1 VVARLHEVSSSYRLL
16 EDGKAC
22 ADIDECIE
30 TPGVCSQF
38 CSNTPGSYYCKC
50 NEEYYERA
58 TDEHTCKRRDKTE
71 PWLVF
76 TNKYYVRNM
85 STDASQYSLIHQDL
99 MNVVALDFDYV
110 AGYMYFCDVSAK
122 TIFRFVLCCCTQYC
136 AGDETEKN
144 EMGWAC
150 GTYW

>member
-1 VVARLHEVSSSYRLL
+1 MFAPLHEISSSCRLL

-22 ADIDECIE
+22 ADIDECVE
-30 TPGVCSQF
+30 KPGVCSQF

-99 MNVVALDFDYV
+99 MNVVALDFDYK

-122 TIFRFVLCCCTQYC
+122 TIFRYVL
-136 AGDETEKN
+136 
-144 EMGWAC
+144 MFL
-150 GTYW
+150 

>member
-1 VVARLHEVSSSYRLL
+1 L

-22 ADIDECIE
+22 ADIDECID
-30 TPGVCSQF
+30 TPGVCSQY

-58 TDEHTCKRRDKTE
+58 TDEHTCKRRDKTQ

-85 STDASQYSLIHQDL
+85 SLDASLYSLIHQDL
-99 MNVVALDFDYV
+99 MNVVALDFDYKD
-110 AGYMYFCDVSAK
+110 GYMYFCDVSAK
-122 TIFRFVLCCCTQYC
+122 TIFRFVALLLQL
-136 AGDETEKN
+136 E
-144 EMGWAC
+144 
-150 GTYW
+150 

>member
-1 VVARLHEVSSSYRLL
+1 VVAPLREVLSSYRLL

-30 TPGVCSQF
+30 TPGVCSQY

-85 STDASQYSLIHQDL
+85 SVDASQYSLIHQDL
-99 MNVVALDFDYV
+99 MNVVALDFDYK

-122 TIFRFVLCCCTQYC
+122 TIFRFVFMLL
-136 AGDETEKN
+136 
-144 EMGWAC
+144 
-150 GTYW
+150 